1 MDIMEPAHAIKPALP
16 DTQSARDRR
25 GLSVT
30 RAGIRGLR
38 LPCTITDVDE
48 SSHDSVCTFDLGVRV
63 AASQRGTHM
72 SRLVQCA
79 HELAPRIRTADLE
92 PTLKAILKRLDARG
106 GTLALRFPW
115 FVDKKA
121 PVSGHGSLL
130 DLEVAYEI
138 QLDPWERRPSRQMSV
153 QIPVTTLCPCSKAI
167 SRYGAHNQ
175 RSTVSV
181 TLRSRRPIGINE
193 LVALV
198 ERAAS
203 CPVYAVLKREDER
216 YVTETAYEN
225 PKFAED
231 LVRDLHAAISR
242 ELRPTMLHVE
252 TENHESIHNHA
263 AYALITGST

>member
-1 MDIMEPAHAIKPALP
+1 MDILERAHTIETTLP
-16 DTQSARDRR
+16 DTQSARDCR

-30 RAGIRGLR
+30 RAGVRGLR

-48 SSHDSVCTFDLGVRV
+48 VSNNSVCAFDLGVRIP
-63 AASQRGTHM
+63 AAQRGTHM

-92 PTLKAILKRLDARG
+92 SSLRAILKRLDARG
-106 GTLALRFPW
+106 GALALRFPW
-115 FVDKKA
+115 FVEKKA
-121 PVSGHGSLL
+121 PVSGHSSLL
-130 DLEVAYEI
+130 DIEVSYNI
-138 QLDPWERRPSRQMSV
+138 QLDPWERRPSLQMSV
-153 QIPVTTLCPCSKAI
+153 HIPVTTLCPCSKAI

-181 TLRSRRPIGINE
+181 ALQSRRPIGIGE

-231 LVRDLHAAISR
+231 LVRDLHAAIST
-242 ELRPTMLHVE
+242 ELQPTMLRVE